1 MGGSWRARD
10 FDPRAWRPPVPRV
23 EARAAAA
30 PAGILG
36 EIAVVI
42 AYIASVFVAMAVM
55 LTLLQ
60 QGW

>member
-1 MGGSWRARD
+1 MGGPWRARD

-23 EARAAAA
+23 EARVAAA

-36 EIAVVI
+36 EVAVVI
-42 AYIASVFVAMAVM
+42 AYITSMLVIMAVM
-55 LTLLQ
+55 LTLLK